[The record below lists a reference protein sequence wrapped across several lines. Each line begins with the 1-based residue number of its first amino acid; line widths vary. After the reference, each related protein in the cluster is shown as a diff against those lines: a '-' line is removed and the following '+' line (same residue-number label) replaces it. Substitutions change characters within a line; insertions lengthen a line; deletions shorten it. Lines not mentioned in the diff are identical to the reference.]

1 MGSLELALRRPE
13 GGETFAGEVTRQE
26 EPVSPFS
33 IPMVKVSQDP
43 WYTFPTLSKKDWLFV
58 TAAVFFVTFL
68 GPTLATI
75 ALFELP
81 VALVIAL
88 TSIGP
93 LYALPAVYLEK
104 AERVTVTGV
113 AGAFLTVSG
122 VAVLCS
128 SVSSDA

>member
-1 MGSLELALRRPE
+1 MPAEISLAHLRCRSKCRSRKRAKK
-13 GGETFAGEVTRQE
+13 GEQDKDSTGPARETPPRKNLDLLEQGRQK
-26 EPVSPFS
+26 SACLW
-33 IPMVKVSQDP
+33 I
-43 WYTFPTLSKKDWLFV
+43 

-93 LYALPAVYLEK
+93 LYALPMLYLLNYPEKKPTMIGVTGAVL
-104 AERVTVTGV
+104 TVTGV
-113 AGAFLTVSG
+113 AILT
-122 VAVLCS
+122 LI
-128 SVSSDA
+128 